1 VFSREELGG
10 IFLSI
15 PTAEVSVVKQSN
27 LSVGY
32 RVRLRVCIRA
42 RIDFLLAIERSLLQS
57 QIHCTIKE
65 KENKQRPRPILSITD
80 KHSLELLLT
89 LIPNKP
95 SNINWEIFDEIFIL
109 YMWKRHLT
117 QEGLDEI
124 LTLKGLL

>member
-15 PTAEVSVVKQSN
+15 PTAEVSVVKESN

-42 RIDFLLAIERSLLQS
+42 KLEFLLAIQRSLLQHH
-57 QIHCTIKE
+57 IECTVKE
-65 KENKQRPRPILSITD
+65 KENKQRPRPILIITD
-80 KHSLELLLT
+80 KKCLERLLS

-95 SNINWEIFDEIFIL
+95 SNVNWEIFDEIFVL
-109 YMWKRHLT
+109 YMWRSHLT

-124 LTLKGLL
+124 LTLKEVL